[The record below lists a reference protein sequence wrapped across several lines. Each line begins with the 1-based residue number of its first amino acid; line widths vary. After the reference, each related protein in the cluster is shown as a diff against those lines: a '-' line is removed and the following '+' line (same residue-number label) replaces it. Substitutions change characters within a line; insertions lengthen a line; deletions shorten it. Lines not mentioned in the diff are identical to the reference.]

1 MTVEREATCQEA
13 ARIEPPRPW
22 PELFWS
28 MPTPRKSCTLLKLK
42 PALQLGQWIR
52 VSSRLLESSRYFF
65 SAKIVHPVPATAHHK
80 TAETRFSPSSTKMQ
94 QARTHL

>member
-1 MTVEREATCQEA
+1 MEREATCQEA
-13 ARIEPPRPW
+13 ARIEPLRPW
-22 PELFWS
+22 PEPFLS

-52 VSSRLLESSRYFF
+52 VLAPDQDQNILF

-94 QARTHL
+94 QARTLL